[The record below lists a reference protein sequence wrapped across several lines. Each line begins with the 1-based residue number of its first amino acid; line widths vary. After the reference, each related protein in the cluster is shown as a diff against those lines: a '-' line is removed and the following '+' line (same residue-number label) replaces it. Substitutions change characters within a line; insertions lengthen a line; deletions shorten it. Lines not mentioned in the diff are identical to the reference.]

1 MQMKRMQEK
10 LHKRTYYY
18 YLSTMEPLPL
28 AILLHFL
35 RNLINLKITT
45 LQLLPPQIRA
55 LLSFQ
60 TANKRESEYNFILL
74 RRYRHYIKFFSPVIL
89 LLVVCSIVIQ
99 RSWFYLDASR
109 RGATEFT
116 SLQPPLSMWEY
127 TSCQKTHFSN
137 LLFRNNLSKLLS
149 PNFNNNFGRKWMALV
164 FWTEGLF
171 IFKLTVMGDGKFSGF
186 LTQAKLT
193 LLLSCRINTT
203 WNLFFWFWGCEMGQF
218 TR

>member
-1 MQMKRMQEK
+1 MKRMQEK

-99 RSWFYLDASR
+99 RS
-109 RGATEFT
+109 
-116 SLQPPLSMWEY
+116 
-127 TSCQKTHFSN
+127 
-137 LLFRNNLSKLLS
+137 
-149 PNFNNNFGRKWMALV
+149 
-164 FWTEGLF
+164 
-171 IFKLTVMGDGKFSGF
+171 
-186 LTQAKLT
+186 
-193 LLLSCRINTT
+193 
-203 WNLFFWFWGCEMGQF
+203 
-218 TR
+218 